1 MEFRDIIT
9 YSILMI
15 ISVVI
20 FAALIP
26 SVFSSLTVVVT
37 NSTYIK
43 DFSSTIT
50 LLIILPL
57 IVVAVFVIFLIGLFK
72 KD

>member
-1 MEFRDIIT
+1 MEFKDIIS
-9 YSILMI
+9 YAILMI

-26 SVFSSLTVVVT
+26 SVFSSLSVVVT
-37 NSTYIK
+37 NSTYVK
-43 DFSSTIT
+43 DFPSTIT

-57 IVVAVFVIFLIGLFK
+57 IVVAIFVIFLIGLFK
-72 KD
+72 KN